1 MKKYIT
7 VFVLLFFAFGFSQ
20 KQEPVY
26 ILFNQNET
34 ATCQFPVKRIAPVKK
49 IKLDYSQK
57 RHRKINITRFIL
69 CRNIFVFE
77 FKKNHFE
84 TVDGSA
90 VANYKMITLDEM
102 ISKEEES
109 EFKKDINQLFP
120 KIYIIEAIE
129 NGQYAK
135 YEVVWEK
142 LQ

>member
-7 VFVLLFFAFGFSQ
+7 VVVLLFFVFGFSQ
-20 KQEPVY
+20 QQEPVY
-26 ILFNQNET
+26 VLFNQNET
-34 ATCQFPVKRIAPVKK
+34 ATCQFPVKREEPIKK
-49 IKLDYSQK
+49 IKLSYSQK

-77 FKKNHFE
+77 FKKNSFE

-90 VANYKMITLDEM
+90 VAGYKMITLDEM
-102 ISKEEES
+102 ISREEE
-109 EFKKDINQLFP
+109 EKFRKDINQLFP